1 MNLNQILGVLF
12 VVLLAFSGMALPAS
26 AAADD
31 CGALSDLLGDCDDAN
46 DDGLFN
52 AIKAGVSGLIDRAT
66 YSVAGGTDTTAQEQA
81 DKVQATFNAD
91 SAQIANYSDKRIT
104 PTDDYDVI
112 RLEFVDDSGDKASK
126 YLVTT
131 IDANN
136 SISNV
141 EMVDSTDQSIDAYL
155 SIEGYA
161 FEQSETELDR
171 FITNYVDEDKTPQK
185 SYLINKAAKFDGD
198 ISGTLLREL
207 SG

>member
-12 VVLLAFSGMALPAS
+12 MFLLAFSGMALPS

-31 CGALSDLLGDCDDAN
+31 CGVLSDLLGDCDDEN

-52 AIKAGVSGLIDRAT
+52 AVKAGVSGLIDRAT

-91 SAQIANYSDKRIT
+91 SNTIASYADSRIT

-131 IDANN
+131 IDSNN
-136 SISNV
+136 DIAAV